1 MLKKQYIIIVAFSLV
16 VAQGKTVTLQPD
28 RPSLRLQLS
37 QVARLYCCYD
47 ASVEVVNSWFH
58 KRFVSSGNS
67 LVSTQQLNLSTTRHA
82 FNEGKS
88 NGCYTLKIM
97 EVQFNDT
104 GLYQC
109 LVSSHEHKISVYTH
123 GTYLQVYKPMEKTI
137 NISESTKNKILTA
150 QGILLMLCV
159 LLPSATLL
167 CKSKKLNELEKR
179 KMKKEEENIYEGLNL
194 DDCCSTYDQIL
205 RTQGQNPYQ
214 DVGNVMEE
222 EDDIQLEK
230 P

>member
-1 MLKKQYIIIVAFSLV
+1 LV
-16 VAQGKTVTLQPD
+16 VAQGWKVTLEAD

-37 QVARLYCCYD
+37 HHAKLHCCYSYNNV
-47 ASVEVVNSWFH
+47 AVNSSWS
-58 KRFVSSGNS
+58 VSVRNDDGSI
-67 LVSTQQLNLSTTRHA
+67 TRRA
-82 FNEGKS
+82 VDPSNARRVVDEGMS
-88 NGCYTLKIM
+88 NGCRTLTIV
-97 EVQFNDT
+97 EVQLNDT

-109 LVSSHEHKISVYTH
+109 RVHNSDKNISVYTH

-167 CKSKKLNELEKR
+167 CKSKRLNELEKR